1 MKTKIATAAEGRQQ
15 PANRHEPLS
24 LVSLTRPP
32 VDPLKREEIGEQ
44 IWIGIH
50 LRFQQSLSDD
60 DRAPWNRPPE
70 HPEESSEHLRLLRT
84 FDEFLL
90 GQFAE
95 FGWRLLMSVG
105 VLHRVSEWEKHA
117 PDLLS
122 RLGKQLELRSMVLRG
137 EKCAPFGE
145 DIDKFADPAIEELA
159 ILLHRQRAEVGRKR
173 EVVSCENI
181 AVWVRAEIAAHAR
194 EFPWLRANLEQLCG
208 FIQNMP
214 KRKQTEAR
222 TLERGRMR
230 ADSFFYLWYASCSN
244 RSVKDVRNQISR
256 RRSARRQS

>member
-15 PANRHEPLS
+15 PTNTHEPLS

-32 VDPLKREEIGEQ
+32 LDPLKREEIGEQ

-60 DRAPWNRPPE
+60 DRALWSRPPE
-70 HPEESSEHLRLLRT
+70 RPEESREHLRLLRA

-137 EKCAPFGE
+137 SIPSTMQNGGHETPSVWTG
-145 DIDKFADPAIEELA
+145 FAVCGRNFPVNSLFLA
-159 ILLHRQRAEVGRKR
+159 SSQYLLWR
-173 EVVSCENI
+173 
-181 AVWVRAEIAAHAR
+181 
-194 EFPWLRANLEQLCG
+194 
-208 FIQNMP
+208 
-214 KRKQTEAR
+214 
-222 TLERGRMR
+222 
-230 ADSFFYLWYASCSN
+230 
-244 RSVKDVRNQISR
+244 
-256 RRSARRQS
+256 

>member
-1 MKTKIATAAEGRQQ
+1 MKTKIAMAAEGRQR
-15 PANRHEPLS
+15 PANSHEPLS

-32 VDPLKREEIGEQ
+32 LDPLKREEIGDQ
-44 IWIGIH
+44 IWTGIH
-50 LRFQQSLSDD
+50 LRFQQSLSDR
-60 DRAPWNRPPE
+60 DRALWSRPPE
-70 HPEESSEHLRLLRT
+70 RPEESSEHLRLLRA

-95 FGWRLLMSVG
+95 LGWRLLMSFG
-105 VLHRVSEWEKHA
+105 VLHRVSEWEKHT

-122 RLGKQLELRSMVLRG
+122 RLGKQLKLRSMVLRG

-145 DIDKFADPAIEELA
+145 DIDKFADPAIKELA
-159 ILLHRQRAEVGRKR
+159 ILLHRQRAELDRKR
-173 EVVSCENI
+173 AAVSCENI
-181 AVWVRAEIAAHAR
+181 AIWVRAEIAAHGK

-214 KRKQTEAR
+214 KRRQAAAR

-230 ADSFFYLWYASCSN
+230 ANSFFYLWYASCSN

-256 RRSARRQS
+256 RRSARRSS